1 MRANDPGVTLT
12 VAVTYPGDPTDPQSW
27 SGTPAGLI
35 RGLEAAGVRVVPVD
49 LTPPSTAARVWTRV
63 TAQRLRPTADE
74 LLTLGRESA
83 AYARLVELTALYR
96 VPRHVDA
103 VLQIGTGY
111 RVHHR
116 RLATFEDMTIA
127 QAVEHA
133 WGPFPDLPPAL
144 VDGRRRLQQ
153 SVYEKAGICFAA
165 TSWVADSISDDYG
178 IPREW
183 ITVTGLGVNREGQP
197 STDKDWSSPRFLFVG
212 HDWERKRGDAVV
224 KAFAQVRD
232 LYPDALLHLV
242 GAGVPD
248 IDADGV
254 VVHGP
259 LPISEPAAQ
268 QRLGRLFAEATCL
281 VVPSRLEPAG
291 IVYAEAGRM
300 GIPSIGTTVGGA
312 ADMIGDGGIVVDPSD
327 LGGVSEAMLRL
338 ADPAVA
344 KESGRRASQHAARM
358 TWEAV
363 GARVRDRLVRA
374 VISGR
379 GPDAR

>member
-1 MRANDPGVTLT
+1 MRANDPGVALT

-83 AYARLVELTALYR
+83 AYARLVELTALHR

-165 TSWVADSISDDYG
+165 TSWAADSISDDYG
-178 IPREW
+178 IPRER

-224 KAFAQVRD
+224 KAFEQVRD

-327 LGGVSEAMLRL
+327 LGG
-338 ADPAVA
+338 
-344 KESGRRASQHAARM
+344 GN
-358 TWEAV
+358 
-363 GARVRDRLVRA
+363 
-374 VISGR
+374 
-379 GPDAR
+379 

>member
-144 VDGRRRLQQ
+144 IDGRRRLQQ

-242 GAGVPD
+242 GAGVPN

-254 VVHGP
+254 VVHGL

-312 ADMIGDGGIVVDPSD
+312 SDMIGDGGIVVDPSD
-327 LGGVSEAMLRL
+327 PGG
-338 ADPAVA
+338 
-344 KESGRRASQHAARM
+344 GQ
-358 TWEAV
+358 
-363 GARVRDRLVRA
+363 
-374 VISGR
+374 
-379 GPDAR
+379 